1 MRAKR
6 QWGIWI
12 AAGLLG
18 TSFCGCEKEKPAD
31 TGTGTTN
38 AKAGGNSSSQTP
50 GDGGKL
56 KIAVIPKGTENSY
69 WKMLDAGAE
78 AAGKEENVQ
87 IIWQGPSKENS
98 FEDQINVVQTQ
109 ITSGVNG
116 IVLAATNQES
126 LAAPVKNA
134 TDKGIP
140 VVMVDSGLIK
150 EKDTSVCYIA
160 TDNVEGGRKAADAL
174 AAAMGDKGS
183 VAVLSFVKGSQSSDD
198 RENGFLEQIKKHP
211 GVKVVDPIYYD
222 NSSPTEALN
231 QAANILTAHPDIT
244 GIFATNEPGGIGAGN
259 YLKQRKMVGKI
270 KLVAYDSSDEEVKF
284 LDEGTAQAL
293 IVQDPYQMG
302 YQGVKTV
309 LKAIKKQSI
318 EKKFI
323 DSGVKVIT
331 KENMNTPEM
340 QKLLKPGV

>member
-6 QWGIWI
+6 QWGMWML
-12 AAGLLG
+12 AGLVSL
-18 TSFCGCEKEKPAD
+18 SLCGCEKEKPAE
-31 TGTGTTN
+31 TSPATAN
-38 AKAGGNSSSQTP
+38 ANGKGAAAQTP
-50 GDGGKL
+50 TGDVKY

-78 AAGKEENVQ
+78 AAGKEENVE
-87 IIWQGPSKENS
+87 IIWQGPNKENS

-116 IVLAATNQES
+116 IVLAATNSES

-150 EKDTSVCYIA
+150 EKDTSVCYIS

-174 AAAMGDKGS
+174 ASAMGDKGN
-183 VAVLSFVKGSQSSDD
+183 VAILSFVKGSQSADD
-198 RENGFLEQIKKHP
+198 RENGFIEQIKKHP
-211 GVKVVDPIYYD
+211 GIKVVDPIYYD

-231 QAANILTAHPDIT
+231 QAGNIMTAHPDVT
-244 GIFATNEPGGIGAGN
+244 GIFATNEPGGIGVGN

-270 KLVAYDSSDEEVKF
+270 KMVAFDSSEEEVKF
-284 LDEGTAQAL
+284 LEEGTAQAL
-293 IVQDPYQMG
+293 IVQDPYMMG

-309 LKAIKKQSI
+309 LKAIKKQTI
-318 EKKFI
+318 DKKFI

-331 KENMNTPEM
+331 KENMKTPEM
-340 QKLLKPGV
+340 QKLLKPGA